1 MEVADDP
8 KRNLFVFITFL
19 EEEADLKE
27 VLNRTKPVRIDIS
40 TVEDR
45 ERVTLYRLFEDIDGR
60 DVKRIDE
67 IVGKYVDKYS
77 EPIKIGDKYRYKQRM
92 IDTYPIHPL
101 LFDVLLQVYEAA
113 TERQNIRGLMS
124 VLADAIRE
132 VYNKYDLLILSD
144 IDENDFRGINL
155 QLMENMDGI
164 WTV

>member
-1 MEVADDP
+1 
-8 KRNLFVFITFL
+8 L

-40 TVEDR
+40 TCRRQGESD
-45 ERVTLYRLFEDIDGR
+45 TLQTLEDIDGR

-101 LFDVLLQVYEAA
+101 LFDVFTSGV
-113 TERQNIRGLMS
+113 
-124 VLADAIRE
+124 
-132 VYNKYDLLILSD
+132 
-144 IDENDFRGINL
+144 
-155 QLMENMDGI
+155 
-164 WTV
+164 